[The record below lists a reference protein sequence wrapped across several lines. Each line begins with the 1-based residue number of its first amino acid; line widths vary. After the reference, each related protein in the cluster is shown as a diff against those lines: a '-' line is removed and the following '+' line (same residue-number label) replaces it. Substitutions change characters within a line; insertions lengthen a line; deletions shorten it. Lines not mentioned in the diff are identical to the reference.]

1 MSIKVYTDGASRGN
15 PGKAALGAVA
25 YDEDGKTL
33 FELSEYL
40 GLKTNNYAEY
50 KAAIEAFRKL
60 KDLGKSKES
69 IELLADS
76 KLLIEQ
82 IKGNWK
88 VKHPNIKPL
97 FAELK
102 ALVSGFK
109 EVSFRHIA
117 RDENQVADALANQAL
132 DKRS

>member
-25 YDEDGKTL
+25 YDEDGKVL

-40 GLKTNNYAEY
+40 GIETNNYAEY

-60 KDLGKSKES
+60 KDLGKSRES

-102 ALVSGFK
+102 NLVSGFK

-117 RDENQVADALANQAL
+117 RDKNKKADALANRAL
-132 DKRS
+132 DKQP